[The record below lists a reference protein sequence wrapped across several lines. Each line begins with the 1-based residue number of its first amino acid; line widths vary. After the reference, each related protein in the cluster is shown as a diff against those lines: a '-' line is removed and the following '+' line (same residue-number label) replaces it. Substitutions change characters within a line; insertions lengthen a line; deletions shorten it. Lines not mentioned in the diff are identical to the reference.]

1 MTDDALAQARTDARQ
16 CYRTLEPLHAFIYFD
31 PGAAGRYADLGITHG
46 HMQYF
51 AARAAAMGAVGPGP
65 VVGTFFNF
73 NPGVVERSLPAAWAI
88 ASPDLVLTARHAAAA
103 EVYGQVF
110 DDVVVVDEALDLL
123 APAVSAVRPLMAGR
137 PLAAAHADL
146 PEPTEPLRLL
156 WWRLTVLREWRGDGH
171 VAALTADGMDPVEV
185 LHTHIAGG
193 GVNADI
199 LRVSRAWPDD
209 RWAAARAA
217 LVERGE
223 MTDDGALT
231 ASGAARRQ
239 AVEDTTDALAAAPW
253 QLLGP
258 QRCSRLREL
267 LRPYAQQILASS
279 GIGAMLPGSDA
290 R

>member
-1 MTDDALAQARTDARQ
+1 MTDDALAQARTDARK

-51 AARAAAMGAVGPGP
+51 AARGAAMGAVGPGP

-73 NPGVVERSLPAAWAI
+73 NPAVVERSLPAAWDI
-88 ASPDLVLTARHAAAA
+88 ASPDLVLAARHDAAAD
-103 EVYGQVF
+103 VYAGVL
-110 DDVVVVDEALDLL
+110 DDDAAIGEALDLL
-123 APAVSAVRPLMAGR
+123 APAVEAVRPLMAGR

-185 LHTHIAGG
+185 LQTHVAVGS
-193 GVNADI
+193 VNADI

-209 RWAAARAA
+209 RWTAAGAA

-223 MTDDGALT
+223 LTTDGALT
-231 ASGAARRQ
+231 ETGQARRQ

-258 QRCSRLREL
+258 ERCSRLRAL
-267 LRPYAQQILASS
+267 LRPYAGKILETS
-279 GIGAMLPGSDA
+279 GIGAMLQ